1 MNKVTPPLF
10 QHKWLI
16 MSLMLNLVLTA
27 LIVFIGGY
35 KTNFFNRNLARYGL
49 VELNPKQRR
58 DYYCIKGWNN
68 SFAKLGVDFDVVFFG
83 NSITA
88 GSDFREYFPEVSIC
102 NLGYPG
108 DEIDGMILRIPAIQG
123 VHPKKLFVM
132 AGINGLK
139 QMSEEVF
146 KDIYKSLIMALKD
159 SLPGTQIY
167 LQSILP
173 VNNTDFKEAYV
184 DNGKIEKAN
193 NIIKDLANKNGCDYI
208 NLYDLY
214 VRDGQMPK
222 ELSRDG
228 LHLRPEAYSIWA
240 EAIRPYMR

>member
-1 MNKVTPPLF
+1 
-10 QHKWLI
+10 
-16 MSLMLNLVLTA
+16 MSLLLNLVLA
-27 LIVFIGGY
+27 ILIVFIGGY
-35 KTNFFNRNLARYGL
+35 KTNFFNRNLVWYGI
-49 VELNPKQRR
+49 VEVNPKQRG
-58 DYYCIKGWNN
+58 DFYCIKGWNN

-88 GSDFREYFPEVSIC
+88 GSDFRVYFPEVSIC

-108 DEIDGMILRIPAIQG
+108 DEIDGMILRIPAIKG
-123 VHPKKLFVM
+123 IHPKKLFLM

-146 KDIYKSLIMALKD
+146 KDKYKSLIMVLKD

-173 VNNTDFKEAYV
+173 VNNTEFKEAHV

-193 NIIKDLANKNGCDYI
+193 NIIKDLANKNGCNYI

-214 VRDGQMPK
+214 VKEGQMPK

-228 LHLRPEAYSIWA
+228 LHLKQEAYSIWA
-240 EAIRPYMR
+240 EAIKPYMR